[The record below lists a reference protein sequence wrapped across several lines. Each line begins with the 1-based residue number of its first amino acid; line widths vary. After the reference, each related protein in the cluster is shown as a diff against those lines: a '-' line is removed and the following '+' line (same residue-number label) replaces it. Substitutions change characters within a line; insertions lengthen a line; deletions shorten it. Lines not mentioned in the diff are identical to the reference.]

1 MSDETPQ
8 PGAEDNPTPEP
19 EAQETPE
26 PEGKTFDEAYVKKLR
41 DEAAGYRVRLKE
53 IEDAQKSDEQKQAER
68 LAELDAKVKEYET
81 RDQIAA
87 WKSEVVEAAKDLTP
101 EQKAMFSAAL
111 AGSTKEEIE
120 AHAKT
125 LLPLI
130 AKKPGGPIVPGAG
143 DTPKPQGA
151 STADIFAQSVEA
163 HFNK

>member
-8 PGAEDNPTPEP
+8 PGAEETPNPEP
-19 EAQETPE
+19 AAQETPE

-125 LLPLI
+125 LQPLI
-130 AKKPGGPIVPGAG
+130 AKKPGGPVVPGAG
-143 DTPKPQGA
+143 DTPPNKPA
-151 STADIFAQSVEA
+151 SDERTFLRDLFGDQ
-163 HFNK
+163 